1 MDNKA
6 ISNEIYEQITL
17 PARQFK
23 EILAS
28 RIVDPSSIKLP
39 FQDPIYTQ
47 ALQRLTSILTSYP
60 VQYAFEQNNIYYD
73 AKANPCEHMMAFH
86 QLARLFETLKLPIF
100 NCFPLRRI
108 QIPNYTTIDT
118 LKPQELGVLRFRRTI
133 QTEGVGVTVLK
144 KRQDRKHTKSCQGK
158 MEKTKKYC
166 RICEAVKPQKV
177 QNTEDTLVNFRSLDP
192 QAFEEYLRNR
202 VMVTEL
208 LQRHYTETTTNY
220 LNTHPLHRKLKL
232 SKCIRRQKASEDM
245 VAKLKSKF
253 GNDAIFVVGN
263 YSAPN
268 TRYQEPARGV
278 GFRRLLKNMDSWCI

>member
-1 MDNKA
+1 
-6 ISNEIYEQITL
+6 
-17 PARQFK
+17 
-23 EILAS
+23 
-28 RIVDPSSIKLP
+28 
-39 FQDPIYTQ
+39 
-47 ALQRLTSILTSYP
+47 
-60 VQYAFEQNNIYYD
+60 
-73 AKANPCEHMMAFH
+73 
-86 QLARLFETLKLPIF
+86 
-100 NCFPLRRI
+100 
-108 QIPNYTTIDT
+108 
-118 LKPQELGVLRFRRTI
+118 
-133 QTEGVGVTVLK
+133 
-144 KRQDRKHTKSCQGK
+144 

-166 RICEAVKPQKV
+166 SICEAVNPQEV
-177 QNTEDTLVNFRSLDP
+177 QNAEDTFVNSRSLDL

-220 LNTHPLHRKLKL
+220 LNTHPLLRKLKL

-278 GFRRLLKNMDSWCI
+278 GFRRLLKKHGFLVYLIDEFQTSQCCPSCENRSLTIFKRILNPRPYQR